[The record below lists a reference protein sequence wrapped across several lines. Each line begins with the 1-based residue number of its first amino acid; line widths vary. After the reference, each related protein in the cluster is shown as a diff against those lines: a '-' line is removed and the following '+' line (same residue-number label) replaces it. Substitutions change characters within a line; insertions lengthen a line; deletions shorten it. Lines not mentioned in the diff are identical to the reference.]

1 MVLSIV
7 KALMGNIH
15 LCRASPSDL
24 LVSAI
29 RSKLV
34 RFTESLFLARLTA
47 VVEIGDPR
55 RAYGGHKSSLLR
67 ALNAIAV
74 RKYMIVRADF
84 SEKSDEGWSK

>member
-15 LCRASPSDL
+15 LCRAAPSDL